1 MGYTVVSVSLKDGP
15 NFDQAIIA
23 SCCLSRVR
31 GLRDVTLADVVDQLR
46 SNPLNPAFGSFRS
59 DRYDCAVS

>member
-1 MGYTVVSVSLKDGP
+1 MDYTVVDMSLKDGP

-31 GLRDVTLADVVDQLR
+31 RLRDVTLAAVVNQLR
-46 SNPLNPAFGSFRS
+46 SNPLNPAFGSFRIGS
-59 DRYDCAVS
+59 LTIVP

>member
-31 GLRDVTLADVVDQLR
+31 GLRDVTLADVVT
-46 SNPLNPAFGSFRS
+46 SF
-59 DRYDCAVS
+59 AVIR

>member
-1 MGYTVVSVSLKDGP
+1 MRYTVVSVSLKNGP

-31 GLRDVTLADVVDQLR
+31 GLRDVPFTEEDIIAITA
-46 SNPLNPAFGSFRS
+46 NHEKWAWNEAP
-59 DRYDCAVS
+59 

>member
-31 GLRDVTLADVVDQLR
+31 VLRDVTLADLVDQLR
-46 SNPLNPAFGSFRS
+46 SNPLNPAFGSFRL